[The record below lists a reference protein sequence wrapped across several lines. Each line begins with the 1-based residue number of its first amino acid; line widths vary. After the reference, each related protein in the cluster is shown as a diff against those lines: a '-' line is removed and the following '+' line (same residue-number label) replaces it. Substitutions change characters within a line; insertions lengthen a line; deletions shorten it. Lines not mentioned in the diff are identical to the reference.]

1 MKIPEVKKLVDNIS
15 MEELITAEKA
25 LVAGKKLPVAV
36 QGDDAGEQLSL
47 ILAAIFI
54 LERMQ
59 SEGLDFNTALREYTR
74 RVRESIS

>member
-36 QGDDAGEQLSL
+36 QGDDEGEQLSL

-59 SEGLDFNTALREYTR
+59 KEGLDFNAALREYTR

>member
-1 MKIPEVKKLVDNIS
+1 MNLSEVKKLVDNLS
-15 MEELITAEKA
+15 MEELISAEKA
-25 LVAGKKLPVAV
+25 LIAGQKLSIIVE
-36 QGDDAGEQLSL
+36 GNDEGEQLSL

-59 SEGLDFNTALREYTR
+59 KEGIDFNIALRDYIR